1 MIGLEGYGEG
11 AFCVG
16 SWGLGSGGPRP
27 GRARSVETDE
37 EGESEQSV
45 KVSRWEGGAGR
56 GSVPALLHWVVERTR
71 KNP

>member
-1 MIGLEGYGEG
+1 MWEPE
-11 AFCVG
+11 CVEESTVQG
-16 SWGLGSGGPRP
+16 GRLGSGGPRP